1 MQRSML
7 ILGFLSLLISC
18 GSSDKGEPYEQ
29 GSLDAPSDSEFKKLI
44 NSAEVSYDTPEGLG
58 LLINRNMSDQ
68 VGTCTWFSVG
78 EDIMATNSHCIPE
91 EIKSN
96 PHLKCKNYIGGVVK
110 GSEDVHLY
118 CKEVISYTDISK
130 KDFTQ
135 TDLAFI
141 RVHKVANTQK
151 YQLTQDGFKDLQNT
165 IIHKIDTSSYETY
178 DSNGDWQ
185 TVLYGNYNRKR
196 CKTSMN
202 SIFGNFNNWSSSI
215 IPIYQ
220 MERYAYGEDNC
231 HVIGGNSGSPVSIE
245 GENEYNT
252 PGIVFAGK
260 NESAKL
266 LLKNIN
272 SSAQTSDKSSNFDI
286 SKDSNALSVFNK
298 IRDSLVK
305 DIDRIGYFGLISNFS
320 CLSFPEGVEAV
331 FTDGKNTSECSVAS
345 QSSDSYEQAF
355 IDQINNQLDQEA
367 ESLIDSLDNQYFRY
381 VIDQGEHGILSF
393 NKKTAIYPKPICF
406 NPSIYSFFET
416 NIALRK
422 TIPYYSVDRI
432 ATLGE
437 FGKIEVKIET
447 ENHSASMN
455 AFKED
460 ESTIEYS
467 VSSYYL
473 DDGVIGYT
481 NIPSCSSLDAPK
493 TTADN
498 SSDNNEQNTE
508 AASSDNDSQNEESLE
523 TTML

>member
-1 MQRSML
+1 ML

-44 NSAEVSYDTPEGLG
+44 NSAEVSYETPEGLG
-58 LLINRNMSDQ
+58 LLLNRNMSDQ

-78 EDIMATNSHCIPE
+78 EDIMATNSHCIPD

-96 PHLKCKNYIGGVVK
+96 PYLECKNYIGGVVK
-110 GSEDVHLY
+110 GSADVHLY
-118 CKEVISYTDISK
+118 CKEVISYSDISK

-178 DSNGDWQ
+178 DSNGNWQ

-196 CKTSMN
+196 CKASMN
-202 SIFGNFNNWSSSI
+202 SIFGNFNKWSSSI
-215 IPIYQ
+215 IPVYQ
-220 MERYAYGEDNC
+220 MERFAYGEDDC

-245 GENEYNT
+245 GESEYNT

-272 SSAQTSDKSSNFDI
+272 SSTQTSDKSPNFDI

-367 ESLIDSLDNQYFRY
+367 KSLIDSLDDQHFRY
-381 VIDQGEHGILSF
+381 VIDQGEYGIFSF

-416 NIALRK
+416 NLALRE
-422 TIPYYSVDRI
+422 TVPYYSVDKI

-447 ENHSASMN
+447 EYHQSASIN
-455 AFKED
+455 AFIED
-460 ESTIEYS
+460 ELKIKYS
-467 VSSYYL
+467 ISSYYL

-481 NIPSCSSLDAPK
+481 YIPSCSSLDAPIN
-493 TTADN
+493 TADN

-508 AASSDNDSQNEESLE
+508 AASSDYDSQNEESLE
-523 TTML
+523 TTIL